1 MLVPAS
7 EVTRLLKVWCQ
18 GDASAL
24 ERLAPLVQSELRR
37 IARQYLR
44 KQGAGRTLQPTA
56 LVNEAYLRLIQWNA
70 VEWQD
75 RSHFYAVAAKIMRRV
90 LVNEAVASQTQK
102 RGGSA
107 IRVTLTEAGG
117 VSDRTEDLTALDEA
131 LTALSK
137 VDARKSELVELRFF
151 GGLTAEES
159 AEVLGISLRTVHREW
174 DFARTW
180 LFQAL
185 RGSSANSALKR

>member
-1 MLVPAS
+1 M
-7 EVTRLLKVWCQ
+7 TQLLKGWCQ

-24 ERLAPLVQSELRR
+24 GRLAPLVESELRR
-37 IARQYLR
+37 IARQYLS
-44 KQGAGRTLQPTA
+44 KQGPGRTLQPRA

-70 VEWQD
+70 VDWQD
-75 RSHFYAVAAKIMRRV
+75 RAHFYAVAAKTMRRV
-90 LVNEAVASQTQK
+90 LVNHAIASRTQK

-107 IRVTLTEAGG
+107 ILVALTEAGG
-117 VSDRTEDLTALDEA
+117 VSDRIEDVTALDEA

-174 DFARTW
+174 DFARAW

-185 RGSSANSALKR
+185 RGSSAKRASRR

>member
-1 MLVPAS
+1 MPAPAS
-7 EVTRLLKVWCQ
+7 EVTRLLKGWCR

-24 ERLAPLVQSELRR
+24 ERLAPLVESELRR
-37 IARQYLR
+37 IARRYLS
-44 KQGAGRTLQPTA
+44 KEGPGRTLQPTA

-75 RSHFYAVAAKIMRRV
+75 RAHFYAVAAKMMRRV
-90 LVNEAVASQTQK
+90 LVNQAVASRAQK
-102 RGGSA
+102 RGGSVILVA
-107 IRVTLTEAGG
+107 LTEAGG
-117 VSDRTEDLTALDEA
+117 VSDRTEDVVALDEA

-137 VDARKSELVELRFF
+137 MDARKGELVELRFF

-174 DFARTW
+174 DFARAW
-180 LFQAL
+180 LLREL
-185 RGSSANSALKR
+185 RGHA